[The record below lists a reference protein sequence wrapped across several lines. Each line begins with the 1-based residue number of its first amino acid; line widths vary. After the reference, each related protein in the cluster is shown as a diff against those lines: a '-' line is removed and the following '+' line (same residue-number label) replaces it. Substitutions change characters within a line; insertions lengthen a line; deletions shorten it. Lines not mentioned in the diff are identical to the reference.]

1 MPLVQGYSSDEDDA
15 TMSPTHD
22 AFGISAIPVSK
33 KARIEDAEMVEKVET
48 SAPDVLAEVRRSVM
62 YTFLHP
68 TSTSHI

>member
-33 KARIEDAEMVEKVET
+33 KARIEDTEMVEKVET
-48 SAPDVLAEVRRSVM
+48 SAPDVLAEVRRP
-62 YTFLHP
+62 L
-68 TSTSHI
+68 